1 MMTRISTYFFLL
13 AASVFLINNQH
24 SVKAAQGSLSARKSL
39 PQIIL
44 KTVFKTLNFDQP
56 VFLTHAGDGTDRI
69 FVVEKKGVIKVFS
82 NEENPAD
89 FKTFLDIEYR
99 VNSGKSE
106 SGLLGLA
113 FHPKYPE
120 NGLFYVY
127 YNYGNLYSRIA
138 EFKVSANPDSAD
150 ENSER
155 AFLELE
161 QPYSNHNGGQV
172 SFGPDGYLYIGLGDG
187 GSGGD
192 PDGNGQ
198 NPKTLLGAILRI
210 DVDSRTDS
218 LQYGIPADNP
228 FAGNTEGWREEIW
241 AYGLRNPWR
250 FSFDF
255 TTGLL
260 YAADVGQNKYEE
272 IDIITKGGNY
282 GWNIMEGMH
291 CYSPSS
297 GCDTS
302 GLILPIWEYAHN
314 TGYSITGGYVYRGNN
329 PALVDLQGAYI
340 YGDYVTKNI
349 WALRYDGNRITENR
363 LIAECPSNISSF
375 GEDENK
381 EIYVIGYD
389 DGTIYRISDVKDTT
403 SIREG
408 QGSTFP
414 FNYKVFPA
422 YPNPANPST
431 HIRIVLQKTT
441 IRTRINIYD
450 LQGQI
455 IRTIADTN
463 LAKGEHIFKWDGNN
477 QLGNTVSSGIY
488 YFEVLVFDKQG
499 PVFSESRKIVLLK

>member
-1 MMTRISTYFFLL
+1 MTRISTYFFLL

-89 FKTFLDIEYR
+89 FKTFLDIENR

-155 AFLELE
+155 ALLELE

-210 DVDSRTDS
+210 DV
-218 LQYGIPADNP
+218 
-228 FAGNTEGWREEIW
+228 
-241 AYGLRNPWR
+241 
-250 FSFDF
+250 
-255 TTGLL
+255 
-260 YAADVGQNKYEE
+260 
-272 IDIITKGGNY
+272 
-282 GWNIMEGMH
+282 
-291 CYSPSS
+291 
-297 GCDTS
+297 
-302 GLILPIWEYAHN
+302 
-314 TGYSITGGYVYRGNN
+314 
-329 PALVDLQGAYI
+329 
-340 YGDYVTKNI
+340 
-349 WALRYDGNRITENR
+349 
-363 LIAECPSNISSF
+363 
-375 GEDENK
+375 
-381 EIYVIGYD
+381 
-389 DGTIYRISDVKDTT
+389 
-403 SIREG
+403 
-408 QGSTFP
+408 
-414 FNYKVFPA
+414 
-422 YPNPANPST
+422 
-431 HIRIVLQKTT
+431 
-441 IRTRINIYD
+441 
-450 LQGQI
+450 
-455 IRTIADTN
+455 
-463 LAKGEHIFKWDGNN
+463 
-477 QLGNTVSSGIY
+477 
-488 YFEVLVFDKQG
+488 
-499 PVFSESRKIVLLK
+499 